1 MRTRALSLPPSSHTL
16 PAARRPPQVAAE
28 EHNFALAGLI
38 LAVLAFIGYIVLMM
52 NYDSPNKD
60 YLINAM
66 AIKAI
71 EDNSLNGSISLS
83 GIIA

>member
-1 MRTRALSLPPSSHTL
+1 M
-16 PAARRPPQVAAE
+16 
-28 EHNFALAGLI
+28 
-38 LAVLAFIGYIVLMM
+38 LAFIGYIVLMM